1 MNQYSFILQF
11 GNIVAISFIA
21 FALYV
26 ILQLK
31 RVCSNEW
38 KNINSVA
45 KWTIS
50 ASGSKFRENRLLN
63 AIPRFYIKAFTR
75 IGNIPFNHK
84 THFEH

>member
-45 KWTIS
+45 KSINLPLE
-50 ASGSKFRENRLLN
+50 AS
-63 AIPRFYIKAFTR
+63 I
-75 IGNIPFNHK
+75 
-84 THFEH
+84 

>member
-21 FALYV
+21 FPLNV

-31 RVCSNEW
+31 RVWSNEW

-45 KWTIS
+45 KYNNLP
-50 ASGSKFRENRLLN
+50 GVG
-63 AIPRFYIKAFTR
+63 FY
-75 IGNIPFNHK
+75 
-84 THFEH
+84 